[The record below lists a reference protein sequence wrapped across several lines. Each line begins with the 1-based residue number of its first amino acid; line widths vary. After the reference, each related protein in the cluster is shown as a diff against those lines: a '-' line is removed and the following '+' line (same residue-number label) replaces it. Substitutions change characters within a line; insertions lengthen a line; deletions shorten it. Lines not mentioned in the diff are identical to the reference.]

1 MNVDKRDTELN
12 RIRVDHVGGL
22 PRPAWLR
29 DVQARYEEG
38 NVSAEELEA
47 AQRQAVGAV
56 IGKQEELGLPILT
69 DGEFTRH
76 NFQESFGGAVTGFD
90 APPARYARR
99 PASAPAPQAA
109 RTTDSDAVPTV
120 RAPSGM
126 SEPGPAIVHRRPVVE
141 RLRLTRNVIL
151 EEYQRAA
158 SLAVTPV
165 KVTLTGPD
173 RISQRF
179 AYESSRSAYRDMDEF
194 LQDVVSIERQMIAD
208 VVAAGCRYVQIDEP
222 GYTAYV
228 DGPSLDTMRARGE
241 DPDQNLA
248 RSIAA
253 DNALTHDFHGVTFGI
268 HICRGG
274 GGGRG
279 GTWFHREGAYD
290 AIAERLYSQLDFDRF
305 LLEYDSDAA
314 GGFDSL
320 RYMPNGKM
328 AVLGL
333 VSNHGDVETK
343 DYLERRLDEASA
355 YVSLEHA
362 ALCPRCGFGGA
373 PDEVKVWRKLGV
385 LQEVA
390 TETWGV

>member
-1 MNVDKRDTELN
+1 MNAQQSGASLK
-12 RIRVDHVGGL
+12 RIRVDHVGSL

-29 DVQARYEEG
+29 EIQARYEEG
-38 NVSAEELEA
+38 KVSAEELEA
-47 AQRQAVGAV
+47 EQRRAIGAV
-56 IGKQEELGLPILT
+56 LAKQQEIGLPVVT

-76 NFQESFGGAVTGFD
+76 NFQESFGGAVSGFD
-90 APPARYARR
+90 APPARYAQ
-99 PASAPAPQAA
+99 PALQEPVVAAPAAGGEA
-109 RTTDSDAVPTV
+109 LPTV

-141 RLRLTRNVIL
+141 RLRLARNIIL

-158 SLAVTPV
+158 SICRTPV

-179 AYESSRSAYRDMDEF
+179 AYEDSSDVYRDMDEF
-194 LQDVVSIERQMIAD
+194 LADVVAIERQMIAET
-208 VVAAGCRYVQIDEP
+208 VAAGCRYILIDEP

-228 DGPSLDTMRARGE
+228 DGPSLEMMRARGE
-241 DPDQNLA
+241 DPDQNLT

-253 DNALTHDFHGVTFGI
+253 DNALTRGFDGVTFAI
-268 HICRGG
+268 HICRGA

-279 GTWFHREGAYD
+279 GTWFHREGSYD
-290 AIAERLYSQLDFDRF
+290 AIAERLYSGLEYDRF

-314 GGFDSL
+314 GGFESL
-320 RYMPNGKM
+320 RYMPAGKL

-343 DYLERRLDEASA
+343 DYLKRRLDEASA
-355 YVSLEHA
+355 FVNLDHA
-362 ALCPRCGFGGA
+362 ALCPRCGFAGA
-373 PDEVKVWRKLGV
+373 RDEEKVWGKLA
-385 LQEVA
+385 LIREVA
-390 TETWGV
+390 AEVWKE

>member
-1 MNVDKRDTELN
+1 MSTHQRDTKLDH
-12 RIRVDHVGGL
+12 IRVDHVGGL

-29 DVQARYEEG
+29 DIQARFDDG
-38 NVSAEELEA
+38 GVSAEELEA
-47 AQRQAVGAV
+47 EQRRAVGAV
-56 IGKQEELGLPILT
+56 IARQEELGLPIVT

-90 APPARYARR
+90 ATPARYARR
-99 PASAPAPQAA
+99 IETGQAQ
-109 RTTDSDAVPTV
+109 TPDGDAVPTV

-126 SEPGPAIVHRRPVVE
+126 NEPGPAILHRRPVVE
-141 RLRLTRNVIL
+141 RLRLTRNLIL
-151 EEYQRAA
+151 EEYQRAT
-158 SLAVTPV
+158 SLSATPV

-179 AYESSRSAYRDMDEF
+179 AYESSRSVYRDMDEF
-194 LQDVVSIERQMIAD
+194 LQDVVAIERQMIAE

-228 DGPSLDTMRARGE
+228 DGPSLETMRARGE

-253 DNALTHDFHGVTFGI
+253 DNALTHDFEGVTFGI

-279 GTWFHREGAYD
+279 GTWFHREGSYD

-320 RYMPNGKM
+320 RYMPKGKS

-333 VSNHGDVETK
+333 VSNHGDVETT
-343 DYLERRLDEASA
+343 DYLKRRLEEASA
-355 YVSLEHA
+355 YVSLEYA
-362 ALCPRCGFGGA
+362 AVCPRCGFGGA
-373 PDEVKVWRKLGV
+373 RDEQKVWQKFEI

-390 TETWGV
+390 AEVWGA